1 MHAVSD
7 DAAGCAS
14 ASIALTWRDARGGK
28 PRMAERIRKNQR
40 SAPTP
45 TALGGSFAS
54 APDAKAIVT
63 QGYLDASRRPLEVL
77 FFLLPFI
84 ALYEYELVR
93 VLRSPDGLVTNGAHL
108 ALLRLFDAFGLDA
121 IALSLPGFLLVA
133 IFLVQHVL
141 SRGPWIVNLSVVA
154 RMYLESAALAAPLL
168 VFAALLERMTPAA
181 QIADFA
187 SLPLGARIAVSIG
200 AGLYEELV
208 FRMVLV
214 GVASMALV
222 ELAGFKRQTAVVAA
236 VALSG
241 LAFALYHPILH
252 ADGSLDVIRVIFLFG
267 GGLYFGILFVQ
278 RGFGIAAATHA
289 LFDIATAMMIPA
301 PSAL

>member
-1 MHAVSD
+1 
-7 DAAGCAS
+7 
-14 ASIALTWRDARGGK
+14 
-28 PRMAERIRKNQR
+28 MAERTRKNQR
-40 SAPTP
+40 SASTQS
-45 TALGGSFAS
+45 ASGGSFVS

-108 ALLRLFDAFGLDA
+108 GLLRLFDAFGLDA
-121 IALSLPGFLLVA
+121 VALSLPGLLLLA

-141 SRGPWIVNLSVVA
+141 TRGPWIVNLSVVA

-168 VFAALLERMTPAA
+168 VFAALLERLGPAA
-181 QIADFA
+181 QIADFS
-187 SLPLGARIAVSIG
+187 SLPLGARVAVSIG

-214 GVASMALV
+214 GVLSMAFI
-222 ELAGFKRQTAVVAA
+222 ELAGLTKKTAVIAA
-236 VALSG
+236 VGLSG
-241 LAFALYHPILH
+241 LAFALYHPISH
-252 ADGSLDVIRVIFLFG
+252 ADGSLDVIRLIFLFG

-301 PSAL
+301 PHAM